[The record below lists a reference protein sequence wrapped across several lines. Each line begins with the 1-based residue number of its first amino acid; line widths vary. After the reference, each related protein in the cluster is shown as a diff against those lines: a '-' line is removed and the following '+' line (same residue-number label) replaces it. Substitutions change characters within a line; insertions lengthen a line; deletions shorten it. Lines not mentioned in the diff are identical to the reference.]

1 MTLDKF
7 ALGVALT
14 AFLTV
19 PLQAQQ
25 ASPPPQAATAAAP
38 GTCPAESQA
47 TTEWL
52 GISQLHGGKGYVDT
66 PMGQVHYRLTGP
78 KTGPVIVLLHQTPW
92 SMIEFA
98 QIQPCLAQMRVR
110 SLAIDTP
117 GYGLSDAPAGKPS
130 LAQYADNLIPVLD
143 KLGIREAVI
152 AGHHTGAGIA
162 IAFGARHPERT
173 AGLLLHGTP
182 IYTPAERAQRLAG
195 AHDERKL
202 SDDGSHLSDYYAS
215 IRKYVGD
222 SPGVQVTA
230 TWSTLAWYL
239 AGVSDVAHDAVFLAP
254 SEEALRSV
262 RTPVMIF
269 SDTQDSLAANDR
281 RAAGLQPWFRLTEFS
296 QDRSHALMLQPAKW
310 ARLAAQYVKDV
321 EAGKAPKP

>member
-1 MTLDKF
+1 VTLDKF
-7 ALGVALT
+7 ALGAAIAGLM
-14 AFLTV
+14 
-19 PLQAQQ
+19 
-25 ASPPPQAATAAAP
+25 ASPVLAQDASPLPDAAP
-38 GTCPAESQA
+38 AWGTCPAEGQP
-47 TTEWL
+47 TTQWL
-52 GISQLHGGKGYVDT
+52 GMGQLHGGKGYVDT
-66 PMGQVHYRLTGP
+66 PMGQVHYRLEGP
-78 KTGPVIVLLHQTPW
+78 ATGPVIVLLHQTPW

-98 QIQPCLAQMRVR
+98 QIQPCLARMGVR

-117 GYGLSDAPAGKPS
+117 GYGMSDAPPGKPS

-143 KLGIREAVI
+143 SLGIRTAVI

-182 IYTPAERAQRLAG
+182 VYTPAERAQRLA
-195 AHDERKL
+195 ASQDARKL

-239 AGVSDVAHDAVFLAP
+239 AGASDVAHEAVFEAP
-254 SEEALRSV
+254 SEQALRSV
-262 RTPVMIF
+262 RAPVMIF
-269 SDTQDSLAANDR
+269 TDTQDSLAENDR
-281 RAAGLQPWFRLTEFS
+281 RAAALRPWFRLTEFS
-296 QDRSHALMLQPAKW
+296 QDRSHALMLHPA
-310 ARLAAQYVKDV
+310 
-321 EAGKAPKP
+321 